1 MKRITSLLFLLFISF
16 TSQVFAGDQDTMGK
30 TKLTFTIVAPG
41 NLSQEGKQL
50 FLSHAA
56 WMKSTHSRSGPKA
69 LLSYDV
75 SEMDELTNPTDLKS
89 KTTGKKVFILS
100 ETYES
105 PVGVEDH
112 FARTSDWKDWPKFD
126 AWLKKCKVTKAS
138 STTIF
143 NSLTWGGK

>member
-16 TSQVFAGDQDTMGK
+16 TSQVFAGEQDTMGK

-41 NLSQEGKQL
+41 SIAQEGKQL

-56 WMKSTHSRSGPKA
+56 WMKATHYRTGTKA

-75 SEMDELTNPTDLKS
+75 SEMDELSNPTDLKS
-89 KTTGKKVFILS
+89 KSTGNKIFILS
-100 ETYES
+100 EIYES
-105 PVGVEDH
+105 PAGVEDH
-112 FARTSDWKDWPKFD
+112 FAKTGWNDSDKFYK
-126 AWLKKCKVTKAS
+126 WLDKCKVTKAS
-138 STTIF
+138 STRIF

>member
-1 MKRITSLLFLLFISF
+1 
-16 TSQVFAGDQDTMGK
+16 
-30 TKLTFTIVAPG
+30 
-41 NLSQEGKQL
+41 
-50 FLSHAA
+50 
-56 WMKSTHSRSGPKA
+56 MKSTHSRSGPKA

-75 SEMDELTNPTDLKS
+75 SEMDELSNPTDLKS

-100 ETYES
+100 EIYES
-105 PVGVEDH
+105 SAGVEDH
-112 FARTSDWKDWPKFD
+112 FARTPDWKDWPKFD